1 MIKITRNDGA
11 KTVILEVTQGAFE
24 NIYKQQGYVPLAT
37 ATSPASPTR
46 TAPEGEWTMPPK
58 SDDDMFMDAVEMK
71 PIAQWSN
78 KELHRYAVLVN
89 IDPKAKNLR
98 ETIKQ
103 VIESRK

>member
-1 MIKITRNDGA
+1 MIKITKQDGTS
-11 KTVILEVTQGAFE
+11 KTILEVTNGAFE
-24 NIYKQQGYVPLAT
+24 TIYKKLGYVPLSET
-37 ATSPASPTR
+37 ATSPP
-46 TAPEGEWTMPPK
+46 PEGEGTVPPK
-58 SDDDMFMDAVEMK
+58 SDDDLFMDAVEMK